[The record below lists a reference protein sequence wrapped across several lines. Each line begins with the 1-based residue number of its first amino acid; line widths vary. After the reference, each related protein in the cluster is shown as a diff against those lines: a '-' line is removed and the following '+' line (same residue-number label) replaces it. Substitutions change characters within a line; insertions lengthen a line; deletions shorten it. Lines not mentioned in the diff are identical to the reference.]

1 MSGTL
6 LSFRGARWK
15 LKGVENQS
23 QFQGDCTLVEAR
35 GLKLQNRYRAPSF
48 IMGIEEDSWAFR

>member
-23 QFQGDCTLVEAR
+23 QFQGDCTLVEVC

-48 IMGIEEDSWAFR
+48 IMGIEEDS